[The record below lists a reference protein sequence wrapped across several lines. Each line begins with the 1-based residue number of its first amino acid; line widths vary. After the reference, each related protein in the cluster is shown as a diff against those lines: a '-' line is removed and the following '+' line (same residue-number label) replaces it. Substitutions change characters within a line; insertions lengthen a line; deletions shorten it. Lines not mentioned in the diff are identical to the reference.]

1 MTDERITRGL
11 EAAEGEGGKNLSPSP
26 MYLDFIAVLCHEV
39 RSPLAGILGF
49 ADMLESS
56 AAGQLSQRQLR
67 YLRAI
72 RESAGRLEVLFDA
85 LSDWAHPER
94 GTENAALAPVSVFRE
109 VQAVVERVRMEA
121 EDREILVDFSDEF
134 GKELIMADRLR
145 MPRVVHW
152 LLELV
157 VKNTRRSGQVN
168 VKVRISNGGLDIE
181 ASSSSA
187 VINSADVESLL
198 NAYRDPSVE
207 IPKHLRSVA
216 FNLAVMRRLAE
227 VQGGRLY
234 ADGFGESLTLGFCVP
249 LAGDA

>member
-1 MTDERITRGL
+1 MTDEQRTGCL
-11 EAAEGEGGKNLSPSP
+11 ESAEGEGMKNLSPSS
-26 MYLDFIAVLCHEV
+26 MYMDFIAVLCHEV

-67 YLRAI
+67 YLKAI
-72 RESAGRLEVLFDA
+72 RESASRLEVLFDA

-94 GTENAALAPVSVFRE
+94 GTENAALAPVSITRE
-109 VQAVVERVRMEA
+109 VQAVVENVRAEA
-121 EDREILVDFSDEF
+121 EDRDILVDFSD
-134 GKELIMADRLR
+134 GAGSELVMADRLR

-157 VKNTRRSGQVN
+157 LKNTRRGGQVN
-168 VKVRISNGGLDIE
+168 LKVRVSNGSVDIE
-181 ASSSSA
+181 ASSNSS
-187 VINSADVESLL
+187 VISFADVEPLL
-198 NAYRDPSVE
+198 KAYRDSSVE

-216 FNLAVMRRLAE
+216 FNLSVMRRLVE

-234 ADGFGESLTLGFCVP
+234 ANGAGENLTLGFCVP
-249 LAGDA
+249 ISSNV